1 MRTFNQEA
9 VIAAFELQQL
19 VADYCHLLDC
29 NDGVGAAE
37 FFTEDCLVEAGLV
50 SYRGRAAMK
59 KFYSE
64 LAQRVS
70 SEQKDGVWT
79 SRHGFT
85 NFRVAFAAADRATVN
100 FLFVNFSAVG
110 RAPLLNATKPS
121 VISDAR
127 LECRRDARGQWRIFE
142 LRGAPIF
149 VGDDPHLNKTVL
161 GTNSIAEH

>member
-1 MRTFNQEA
+1 MRTFSQESVMA
-9 VIAAFELQQL
+9 GFELQQM

-37 FFTEDCLVEAGLV
+37 FFTEDCVVEAGLV
-50 SYRGRAAMK
+50 SFRGRAGMK

-64 LAQRVS
+64 LAERVS
-70 SEQKDGVWT
+70 SEQQDGTWT

-85 NFRVAFAAADRATVN
+85 NFRVAFAAPDRATVN
-100 FLFVNFSAVG
+100 FLFVNFSAAG

-121 VISDAR
+121 VVSDAR
-127 LECRRDARGQWRIFE
+127 LECRRDANGQWLIAE
-142 LRGAPIF
+142 LHGAPIF

-161 GTNSIAEH
+161 GKG